1 MPTTNLR
8 GILAM
13 LAAVTTFSVMD
24 VMLKRLVEHY
34 PAMQVAF
41 LRGASSLPLL
51 LAANAAFGSWREL
64 RPKRWSLHVL
74 RGFLSVALL
83 WFFVYAVSQLSLGD
97 TYAIFMSAP
106 LLITALSVPML
117 GERVGLPQWLAVL
130 AGLVGVL
137 IVLKPSGTGLVTLG
151 GLAALASAFGYALNA
166 ITIRII
172 TRTDSSAATVFWSMF
187 FLAAISGVA
196 ASARWEPLQADH
208 WYLIVGLGITGSLGQ
223 YFITEAFRLA
233 APPVVAP
240 LEYTA
245 LAWGMLFDWLLWAT
259 APGLRML
266 TGAFIIVA
274 SGIYVINRERAAS
287 AALQQQH

>member
-1 MPTTNLR
+1 
-8 GILAM
+8 
-13 LAAVTTFSVMD
+13 
-24 VMLKRLVEHY
+24 
-34 PAMQVAF
+34 
-41 LRGASSLPLL
+41 
-51 LAANAAFGSWREL
+51 
-64 RPKRWSLHVL
+64 
-74 RGFLSVALL
+74 
-83 WFFVYAVSQLSLGD
+83 
-97 TYAIFMSAP
+97 
-106 LLITALSVPML
+106 
-117 GERVGLPQWLAVL
+117 
-130 AGLVGVL
+130 
-137 IVLKPSGTGLVTLG
+137 
-151 GLAALASAFGYALNA
+151 
-166 ITIRII
+166 
-172 TRTDSSAATVFWSMF
+172 
-187 FLAAISGVA
+187 
-196 ASARWEPLQADH
+196 LQADH